1 MRLAYAK
8 ESIPDGPEGIILES
22 VMEGYAEYYSE
33 NLSQNVKRGFYDSA
47 LELKTL
53 GQRVLGLRKSPDDHF
68 EIEPATAPLV
78 RRIFEEYAAGT
89 PAKTIFTQLNDEGY
103 HTSTGGSFN
112 KNSIR
117 RIVQNEK
124 YIGIYEYKDI
134 RVENAIPAI
143 VDKNLFDRCQRMLAR
158 HKHSPAAH
166 RNIFFLLTTKLFC
179 GHCGQPMVGDSGTS
193 KNGNTYYYY
202 TCKGHRA
209 HKCSKM
215 RVQQDWIEQLDVQLT
230 NDNQLAVFHDYD
242 LSMRTNGTGAFS
254 DWNMADL
261 KKLDIGYGYTADN
274 GQTYPFGLMPEL
286 GEVLAAFPN
295 RELLIHINHGDVQTG
310 QVLWSYLENMSPE
323 RLNQITVYGDE
334 NALKY
339 LREQNS
345 DIRVLSIER
354 LKQALLK
361 YELWGWTGYIPE
373 EIKNMELHIPL
384 KYAKLLWG

>member
-1 MRLAYAK
+1 MK
-8 ESIPDGPEGIILES
+8 KKSEKIILS
-22 VMEGYAEYYSE
+22 I
-33 NLSQNVKRGFYDSA
+33 
-47 LELKTL
+47 L
-53 GQRVLGLRKSPDDHF
+53 GIFLAILWANNTSLFADKS
-68 EIEPATAPLV
+68 
-78 RRIFEEYAAGT
+78 
-89 PAKTIFTQLNDEGY
+89 TQYNFL
-103 HTSTGGSFN
+103 
-112 KNSIR
+112 
-117 RIVQNEK
+117 
-124 YIGIYEYKDI
+124 
-134 RVENAIPAI
+134 
-143 VDKNLFDRCQRMLAR
+143 
-158 HKHSPAAH
+158 AH
-166 RNIFFLLTTKLFC
+166 RGLAQTFDIANVEWDT
-179 GHCGQPMVGDSGTS
+179 
-193 KNGNTYYYY
+193 NTATIIHEPEHSYLENTIPSMQAAYDYGA
-202 TCKGHRA
+202 TI
-209 HKCSKM
+209 
-215 RVQQDWIEQLDVQLT
+215 VELDVQLT

-242 LSMRTNGTGAFS
+242 LSMRTNGTGTFS

-274 GQTYPFGLMPEL
+274 GQTYPFRGQGVGLMPEL

-310 QVLWSYLENMSPE
+310 QVLLSYLENMSPE

-384 KYAKLLWG
+384 KYAKLLWGWPHKFVARMNSVNTRVVIVQGNGKWSEGFDTVESLQEIPKGYAGYIWTNRIDKVKQP

>member
-1 MRLAYAK
+1 MK
-8 ESIPDGPEGIILES
+8 KNQKKIILS
-22 VMEGYAEYYSE
+22 I
-33 NLSQNVKRGFYDSA
+33 
-47 LELKTL
+47 L
-53 GQRVLGLRKSPDDHF
+53 GIFLAILWANNTSLFADKS
-68 EIEPATAPLV
+68 
-78 RRIFEEYAAGT
+78 
-89 PAKTIFTQLNDEGY
+89 TQYNFL
-103 HTSTGGSFN
+103 
-112 KNSIR
+112 
-117 RIVQNEK
+117 
-124 YIGIYEYKDI
+124 
-134 RVENAIPAI
+134 
-143 VDKNLFDRCQRMLAR
+143 
-158 HKHSPAAH
+158 AH
-166 RNIFFLLTTKLFC
+166 RGLAQTFDIANVEWDT
-179 GHCGQPMVGDSGTS
+179 
-193 KNGNTYYYY
+193 NTATIIHEPEHSYLENTIPSMQAAYDYGA
-202 TCKGHRA
+202 TI
-209 HKCSKM
+209 
-215 RVQQDWIEQLDVQLT
+215 VELDVQLT
-230 NDNQLAVFHDYD
+230 KDNQLAVFHDYD
-242 LSMRTNGTGAFS
+242 LSMRTNGTGSFS

-274 GQTYPFGLMPEL
+274 GQTYPFRGQGVGLMPEL

-384 KYAKLLWG
+384 KYAKLLWGWPHKFVARMNSVNTRVVIVQGNGKWSEGFDTVESLQEIPKGYAEYIWTNRIDKVKQP

>member
-1 MRLAYAK
+1 M
-8 ESIPDGPEGIILES
+8 
-22 VMEGYAEYYSE
+22 
-33 NLSQNVKRGFYDSA
+33 
-47 LELKTL
+47 
-53 GQRVLGLRKSPDDHF
+53 
-68 EIEPATAPLV
+68 LV
-78 RRIFEEYAAGT
+78 
-89 PAKTIFTQLNDEGY
+89 
-103 HTSTGGSFN
+103 
-112 KNSIR
+112 
-117 RIVQNEK
+117 
-124 YIGIYEYKDI
+124 
-134 RVENAIPAI
+134 
-143 VDKNLFDRCQRMLAR
+143 R
-158 HKHSPAAH
+158 HKHSPAAQ
-166 RNIFFLLTTKLFC
+166 RNTFFLLTTKLFC
-179 GHCGQPMVGDSGTS
+179 GHCGQPMVGDSGTI

-230 NDNQLAVFHDYD
+230 KDNQLAVFHDYD

-274 GQTYPFGLMPEL
+274 GQTYPFRGQGVGLMPEL

-361 YELWGWTGYIPE
+361 YELWGWTGYIPD

-384 KYAKLLWG
+384 KYAKLLWGWPHKFVARMNSVNTRVVIVQGNGKWSEGFDTVESLQEIPKGYAGYIWTNRIDKVKQP